1 MKELRLVLG
10 HKHKPGMT
18 GILPNTN
25 NILWLYIWLNSSKAR
40 RVEEKKL
47 SVIKD
52 QVDGINV
59 LLQSLY
65 FIILRSNILSDNTG
79 GI

>member
-1 MKELRLVLG
+1 
-10 HKHKPGMT
+10 MT
-18 GILPNTN
+18 VHLIKLIQSQEGGG
-25 NILWLYIWLNSSKAR
+25 
-40 RVEEKKL
+40 KKL

-59 LLQSLY
+59 LLQSLF

>member
-40 RVEEKKL
+40 RVEEKKTF
-47 SVIKD
+47 SKD

-59 LLQSLY
+59 LLQSLFFY
-65 FIILRSNILSDNTG
+65 NFKV
-79 GI
+79 

>member
-1 MKELRLVLG
+1 
-10 HKHKPGMT
+10 MT
-18 GILPNTN
+18 VHLIKLIQSQESGG
-25 NILWLYIWLNSSKAR
+25 K
-40 RVEEKKL
+40 KKL

-59 LLQSLY
+59 LLRSLF

>member
-1 MKELRLVLG
+1 
-10 HKHKPGMT
+10 MT

-59 LLQSLY
+59 LLQSLF